1 MGFEKRPSVRIAAFF
16 IAPNV
21 DEIDE
26 IDIKHTL
33 LFFVNNYDIF
43 GFWRIRE
50 SNKTNIRHNG
60 YILGIEPALDGGDFV
75 FADNDFLV
83 RSGGHV
89 DAHLA
94 EKIGGEFQHGGGADD
109 ELTIDAH
116 KPLWV
121 ELALNFFEGH
131 VQRVVLAFQSA
142 EAHHA
147 VADGD
152 MAHFADGD
160 NQELV
165 SVMGNEETL
174 PIADCLALY

>member
-1 MGFEKRPSVRIAAFF
+1 M
-16 IAPNV
+16 
-21 DEIDE
+21 
-26 IDIKHTL
+26 
-33 LFFVNNYDIF
+33 
-43 GFWRIRE
+43 
-50 SNKTNIRHNG
+50 
-60 YILGIEPALDGGDFV
+60 
-75 FADNDFLV
+75 
-83 RSGGHV
+83 